1 METHFPFDQ
10 KQSFQFLYVMGLYK
24 IVAFENRFAVLKVL
38 KITNR
43 LPFHFTD
50 GEIALESVPP
60 DQLFAVL
67 H

>member
-10 KQSFQFLYVMGLYK
+10 KQSFQFFYVMGLYK

-50 GEIALESVPP
+50 GKIALESVPL